1 MVRGGLRGLGV
12 RRGARG
18 AATHLSRGE
27 HQPGE
32 ALGGRG
38 SADREAVALRG
49 GGQLA
54 QGCGRGGGAEHEP
67 GARIPRGPR
76 ARAPQV
82 GGIRTLGATRAPAD
96 KVTRQD
102 LILRLI
108 SEKELGTQQ
117 GVVKALAEEG
127 VEAAQATVS
136 RDLAELGVLKVG
148 NRYLA
153 LPHEPGSA
161 GIEVLPS
168 FVLNLVP
175 AQNQVVIHTRDGT
188 AGAVSSVLD
197 RVKGLK
203 VLATIAGQDTVLAIA
218 PDNAAAEEVAG
229 LIADVCR
236 ARTRPAGNVE

>member
-1 MVRGGLRGLGV
+1 M
-12 RRGARG
+12 
-18 AATHLSRGE
+18 
-27 HQPGE
+27 
-32 ALGGRG
+32 
-38 SADREAVALRG
+38 
-49 GGQLA
+49 
-54 QGCGRGGGAEHEP
+54 
-67 GARIPRGPR
+67 
-76 ARAPQV
+76 AP
-82 GGIRTLGATRAPAD
+82 LD
-96 KVTRQD
+96 KTTRQD

-108 SEKELGTQQ
+108 SERDLGTQQ
-117 GVVKALAEEG
+117 DVVAALADEN
-127 VEAAQATVS
+127 VDVAQATVS

-153 LPHEPGSA
+153 LPHDPGSA

-168 FVLNLVP
+168 FVLRIAP

-203 VLATIAGQDTVLAIA
+203 VLGTIAGQDTVLAIS
-218 PDNAAAEEVAG
+218 PDADAAVEVAN